1 MTSKTWIKKGLR
13 DAFPIITAYF
23 PIAIT
28 FGVLSASSGIPNGI
42 TFLISAW
49 IFAGGA
55 QFILISLAATGISL
69 ESMVVT
75 ILLVNARHIL
85 YGTTLGA
92 ALDQWREKHKWL
104 FAFGMTD
111 EVFAVAS
118 GQAKSGLPA
127 SYLFSLMLGA
137 YISWVTGT
145 LVGIWL
151 GNIFPASITNIL
163 NFAMPALF
171 TGLLF
176 NAARNRYQGISAIIG
191 GLIATIGTI
200 NHEDSLGLVAGS
212 LIGATIGFLLNREK
226 NKEA

>member
-1 MTSKTWIKKGLR
+1 MIKKTLIQKGIR

-28 FGVLSASSGIPNGI
+28 FGVLSASSGLPNGI

-55 QFILISLAATGISL
+55 QFILLSLASTGVSL
-69 ESMVVT
+69 ESMVITV
-75 ILLVNARHIL
+75 LLVNARHIL

-92 ALDQWREKHKWL
+92 ALHQWTEKNKWL

-118 GQAKSGLPA
+118 SQAKQGLPA
-127 SYLFSLMLGA
+127 PYLFSLMLGA
-137 YISWVTGT
+137 YGSWVTGT

-151 GNIFPASITNIL
+151 GNIFPSSITTIL
-163 NFAMPALF
+163 NYAMPALF
-171 TGLLF
+171 VGLLF
-176 NAARNRYQGISAIIG
+176 NAVRSKYQAVSAMVG
-191 GLIATIGTI
+191 GLLATIGTI
-200 NHEDSLGLVAGS
+200 DHENSLGLVAGS
-212 LIGATIGFLLNREK
+212 LIGATIGFVLNK
-226 NKEA
+226 DKK